1 MKKYPITLINYGF
14 AILFFLVFLNSCQ
27 YFPFRTEKS
36 TITQTRKAT
45 ALQNIKRIYIQSFI
59 GDNIQQFQKK
69 FLTSLKSIRKY
80 SVTELLPD
88 NLEQLGVLR
97 IKVNDYAIWENE
109 ERINPFTDFG
119 EFDVSPDT
127 QIIRRNALVNVH
139 ISLYNADSGKILIQK
154 QFSQPFQQVYF
165 GEEEV
170 KNRISKADE
179 LIRLTEL
186 LSKKVIDALL
196 GIKLEDQPLI
206 LKKGLG
212 YDLISGTIYD
222 FGDWRIR
229 KGIKFAEAGNF
240 EQAVE
245 VWKIVLFEPGKKEPK
260 EVYVQNKADAYYN
273 LGSAYLKQEKWLE
286 AADMFSNANR
296 INRKMEYA
304 QAWGDSIQSWL
315 EEQQSKKVSDAMLEA
330 KQMEKAPEVLPV
342 YEVQPKVDKLSI
354 VNHED
359 LLLKPLK
366 LWPFESLIKD
376 KFDQNQIPIGN
387 ETDQ

>member
-1 MKKYPITLINYGF
+1 MKKYPFTLINYGF
-14 AILFFLVFLNSCQ
+14 AVLFFLAFLTSCQ
-27 YFPFRTEKS
+27 FFPFWNEVNT
-36 TITQTRKAT
+36 TTQTQKET
-45 ALQNIKRIYIQSFI
+45 TLKNIRGIYIQSFI

-97 IKVNDYAIWENE
+97 IRVNDYTIWENE

-127 QIIRRNALVNVH
+127 QFVRRNALVNVH
-139 ISLYNADSGKILIQK
+139 ISLYQADSGKILIQK
-154 QFSQPFQQVYF
+154 QFSQPFQQIYF

-170 KNRISKADE
+170 KNRISKEDE
-179 LIRLTEL
+179 LIRLTAL
-186 LSKKVIDALL
+186 LSKKVINALL
-196 GIKLEDQPLI
+196 EIKPEDQPLD
-206 LKKGLG
+206 LKKGFG
-212 YDLISGTIYD
+212 YDFISGTVYD

-229 KGIKFAEAGNF
+229 KGIKFADAGNL

-245 VWKIVLFEPGKKEPK
+245 VWKIVLFEPGKKEPAAI
-260 EVYVQNKADAYYN
+260 YIQNKTAAYYN
-273 LGSAYLKQEKWLE
+273 LGSAYLRQKKWLE

-296 INRKMEYA
+296 INREMEYA

-315 EEQQSKKVSDAMLEA
+315 EEQQLRKVSDAMVEA
-330 KQMEKAPEVLPV
+330 EQMKKAPEAQPT
-342 YEVQPKVDKLSI
+342 YEENPRVDKLSI

-366 LWPFESLIKD
+366 LWPLESLIKD

-387 ETDQ
+387 ETNQ